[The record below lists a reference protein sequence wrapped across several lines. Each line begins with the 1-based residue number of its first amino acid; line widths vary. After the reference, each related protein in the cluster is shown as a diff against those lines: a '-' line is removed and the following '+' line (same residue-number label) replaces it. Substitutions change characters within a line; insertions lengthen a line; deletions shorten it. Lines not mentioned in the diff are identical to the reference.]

1 MAENK
6 HIEGYRR
13 LELGYTLDTDVVTN
27 MVPNDPLDV
36 AYVDPI
42 DMVLTDGQEES
53 MPRPRGVTTYHEGDG
68 EPLPDLP
75 VGTRFRL
82 HVGSTDSGN
91 WVLETMLAGWRVL
104 LQVRVTAWKWLVRDE
119 PRTVADASAQTEHA
133 GPIRYMEV

>member
-1 MAENK
+1 MAGYK
-6 HIEGYRR
+6 RIE
-13 LELGYTLDTDVVTN
+13 LDYPLDITDVAYVS
-27 MVPNDPLDV
+27 PLDV
-36 AYVDPI
+36 AYVDTI
-42 DMVLTDGQEES
+42 DMVPNDPPMTDGQEDS

-104 LQVRVTAWKWLVRDE
+104 LKVRVTAWTWLVRDE
-119 PRTVADASAQTEHA
+119 PRTVAAASAQTEHS
-133 GPIRYMEV
+133 GPVWYMEV